1 MNKNV
6 VGYVRVSTERQ
17 EKKGMSIQNQ
27 KEKIQEYCSLMDLSL
42 DEIIVEVK
50 SGKDDNREGYNR
62 ILEMEHLYLDDS
74 KNYMDFYNRML
85 ENGIVDL
92 ENLSIPFN

>member
-62 ILEMEHLYLDDS
+62 I
-74 KNYMDFYNRML
+74 
-85 ENGIVDL
+85 
-92 ENLSIPFN
+92 